1 MDPVIY
7 DDEGSFRDSFNTI
20 TKDGNRNWIFPKQ
33 PKGRYYNRRTIFS
46 YFLLAVMLVGPFIKL
61 NGHPFMLLNVVER
74 KFILFGIAFWPQD
87 FYLFVLAMLTF
98 VVFIIVFTALFGRL
112 WCGWA
117 CPQTI
122 FMEMVF
128 RKIEYWI
135 DGDAV
140 KQKALK
146 NAPPSVTKF
155 RKRFLKTSIFF
166 LISFIIANTF
176 LAYII
181 GIDELKQIVLD
192 DPSNHVG
199 GLIAILVFTFVFFAV
214 YMRFREQACL
224 IVCPY
229 GRLQG
234 VLLDKNSVVIAY
246 DYKRGEPRGKLQKTC
261 ESKFGDCINCHQC
274 VNVCPT
280 GIDIRNGTQLE
291 CVNCTACIDA
301 CDGIMDKIK
310 KPHGL
315 IRYTSENAIAEGT
328 KFHITGRIKAYS
340 FVLFVLLT
348 TLLSLLIIR
357 SDVESTILRTP
368 GMIYQQQNDSIYSNL
383 YTVNLINKTFNQLP
397 VEIRMVSPKGSVKWI
412 GNGITK
418 LDEQG
423 SANGE
428 FFLMINQKEIVTA
441 RMPIVLEL
449 RSGDKVLEI
458 IKTNFI
464 GPVKIK
470 NH

>member
-1 MDPVIY
+1 MMDPEIY
-7 DDEGSFRDSFNTI
+7 DEADSFRDSISTI
-20 TKDGNRNWIFPKQ
+20 SKDGNRNWIFPKK
-33 PKGRYYNRRTIFS
+33 PKGRFYNRRTLFS
-46 YFLLAVMLVGPFIKL
+46 YFLLAVMFVGPFIKL

-135 DGDAV
+135 EGDAAQ
-140 KQKALK
+140 QKALK
-146 NAPPSVTKF
+146 NAPPSPEKF
-155 RKRFLKTSIFF
+155 RKQILKGSIFF

-192 DPSNHVG
+192 DPFNHVG

-246 DYKRGEPRGKLQKTC
+246 DYKRGEPRGKLQKTG
-261 ESKFGDCINCHQC
+261 ESKFGDCIACHQC

-315 IRYTSENAIAEGT
+315 IRYTSENAIAKGT
-328 KFHITGRIKAYS
+328 KFQITGRIKAYS

-348 TLLSLLIIR
+348 TLLSLLIMR

-383 YTVNLINKTFNQLP
+383 YTVNLINKTFDQMP
-397 VEIRMVSPKGSVKWI
+397 VEIKLVQPSGSVKWV

-418 LDEQG
+418 LEGQG
-423 SANGE
+423 SADGE
-428 FFLMINQKEIVTA
+428 FFVMINQNQIVNA
-441 RMPIVLEL
+441 RLPIVLEVK
-449 RSGDKVLEI
+449 SGNKIIET

-470 NH
+470 

>member
-1 MDPVIY
+1 MDPDIY
-7 DDEGSFRDSFNTI
+7 DETDSFRDSIATI
-20 TKDGNRNWIFPKQ
+20 SKDGNRNWIFPKQ
-33 PKGRYYNRRTIFS
+33 PKGRYYNRRTLFS
-46 YFLLAVMLVGPFIKL
+46 YFLLAVMFVGPFIKL

-135 DGDAV
+135 EGDAAQ
-140 KQKALK
+140 QKSLK
-146 NAPPSVTKF
+146 NAPASAAKF
-155 RKRFLKTSIFF
+155 RKRFLKGSIFF

-181 GIDELKQIVLD
+181 GIDELNDIVFDNPL
-192 DPSNHVG
+192 NHIG
-199 GLIAILVFTFVFFAV
+199 GLLTLLIFTFVFFAV
-214 YMRFREQACL
+214 YMRFREQACI

-234 VLLDKNSVVIAY
+234 VLLDKNSVVIGY
-246 DYKRGEPRGKLQKTC
+246 DYKRGEPRGKLSKNGET
-261 ESKFGDCINCHQC
+261 KFGDCIDCHQC

-301 CDGIMDKIK
+301 CDTVMDKIK
-310 KPHGL
+310 KPQGL
-315 IRYTSENAIAEGT
+315 IRYTSENAIADGS
-328 KFHITGRIKAYS
+328 KFQITGRIKAYS
-340 FVLFVLLT
+340 FVLLVLLT
-348 TLLSLLIIR
+348 TLVSLLVMR

-368 GMIYQQQNDSIYSNL
+368 GLVYQMQTDGLVSNL
-383 YTVNLINKTFNQLP
+383 YTVNLINKTFDKMP
-397 VEIRMVSPKGSVKWI
+397 IEIHLVSPKGKVKWV

-418 LDEQG
+418 LDGQG
-423 SANGE
+423 SGDGE
-428 FFLMINQKEIVTA
+428 FFVMINQKDILTA
-441 RMPIVLEL
+441 RTQIVLEL
-449 RSGDKVLEI
+449 RSGNTVLEK

-464 GPVKIK
+464 GPVHLNK
-470 NH
+470 

>member
-1 MDPVIY
+1 MDPAIY
-7 DDEGSFRDSFNTI
+7 DEADSFRDSISTI
-20 TKDGNRNWIFPKQ
+20 SKDGNRNWIFPKK
-33 PKGRYYNRRTIFS
+33 PKGRFYNRRTLFS
-46 YFLLAVMLVGPFIKL
+46 YFLLAVMFVGPFIKL

-128 RKIEYWI
+128 REIEYWI
-135 DGDAV
+135 EGDAAQ
-140 KQKALK
+140 QKALK
-146 NAPPSVTKF
+146 NASSSPEKI
-155 RKRFLKTSIFF
+155 RKRFLKGSIFF

-246 DYKRGEPRGKLQKTC
+246 DYKRGEPRGKLQKTA
-261 ESKFGDCINCHQC
+261 ESKFGDCIDCHQC

-328 KFHITGRIKAYS
+328 KFQITGRIKAYS

-348 TLLSLLIIR
+348 TLLSLLIMR

-383 YTVNLINKTFNQLP
+383 YTVNLINKTFDQMP
-397 VEIRMVSPKGSVKWI
+397 VEIKLVQPSGSVKWV

-418 LDEQG
+418 LEGQG
-423 SANGE
+423 SADGE
-428 FFLMINQKEIVTA
+428 FFVMINQNQIVNA
-441 RMPIVLEL
+441 RLPIVLEVK
-449 RSGDKVLEI
+449 SGNKIIET

-470 NH
+470 

>member
-1 MDPVIY
+1 MDPAIY
-7 DDEGSFRDSFNTI
+7 DEADSFRDSISTI
-20 TKDGNRNWIFPKQ
+20 SKDGNRNWIFPKQ

-46 YFLLAVMLVGPFIKL
+46 YFLLAVMFVGPFIKL

-87 FYLFVLAMLTF
+87 FYLFVLAMLTC

-135 DGDAV
+135 EGDAV
-140 KQKALK
+140 QQKALK
-146 NAPPSVTKF
+146 NAPPSAAKF
-155 RKRFLKTSIFF
+155 RKRFFKASIFF

-181 GIDELKQIVLD
+181 GIDQLKHIVVD
-192 DPSNHVG
+192 NPSNHLG
-199 GLIAILVFTFVFFAV
+199 GLFTILAFTFVFFAV

-234 VLLDKNSVVIAY
+234 VLLDKNSVVIGY
-246 DYKRGEPRGKLQKTC
+246 DYKRGEPRGKLSKLGD
-261 ESKFGDCINCHQC
+261 SKFGDCIDCHQC

-301 CDGIMDKIK
+301 CDTIMDKIN
-310 KPHGL
+310 KPKGL
-315 IRYTSENAIAEGT
+315 VRYTSENAIADGT
-328 KFHITGRIKAYS
+328 KFKITGRIKAYS
-340 FVLFVLLT
+340 FVLFLLLT
-348 TLLSLLIIR
+348 KLVFQVNNR
-357 SDVESTILRTP
+357 NYE
-368 GMIYQQQNDSIYSNL
+368 
-383 YTVNLINKTFNQLP
+383 YTYI
-397 VEIRMVSPKGSVKWI
+397 
-412 GNGITK
+412 
-418 LDEQG
+418 
-423 SANGE
+423 
-428 FFLMINQKEIVTA
+428 
-441 RMPIVLEL
+441 
-449 RSGDKVLEI
+449 
-458 IKTNFI
+458 
-464 GPVKIK
+464 
-470 NH
+470 